1 MKPGDWV
8 RVRPHGGNQH
18 HVGAMIV
25 AVHGTKVRIR
35 PILHGRKSRNVQR
48 KRYDGGP
55 VSFREIELAQDED
68 DDEDDEEDEEDEG

>member
-35 PILHGRKSRNVQR
+35 PILHGSPEVVNMVDCRLWKSRNVQR
-48 KRYDGGP
+48 KRI
-55 VSFREIELAQDED
+55 RN
-68 DDEDDEEDEEDEG
+68 